1 MCSEIGAIWLKMTLW
16 GCMQRNTYVNVG
28 TKIRRGVTD
37 C

>member
-16 GCMQRNTYVNVG
+16 ECMQGNTYVNVD